1 MADTIETKKRNWIFI
16 IGVLIMCVGMQVANY
31 GTAVCLSGEMNSMG
45 ATDFYVLVNAFGS
58 LGMMLILPMVGKF
71 TAMFGLR
78 NMITAGIIVQLAGR
92 VLMIFSGAWV
102 PYAIGYLI
110 QSVGGGFYV
119 SSAYV
124 NMGSAVE
131 PQERAKFFGYIAV
144 ANAIGAIF
152 GPMMVSSM
160 YAAGGLAADLAY
172 LINLPITVIGFILMF
187 KHCSNQKTPG
197 AGKGFD
203 YLGVVLIRR
212 RPCLPGAVAESG
224 RKGIFW
230 RL

>member
-144 ANAIGAIF
+144 ANAIGRH
-152 GPMMVSSM
+152 
-160 YAAGGLAADLAY
+160 L
-172 LINLPITVIGFILMF
+172 
-187 KHCSNQKTPG
+187 
-197 AGKGFD
+197 
-203 YLGVVLIRR
+203 
-212 RPCLPGAVAESG
+212 RPHDGQFHVC
-224 RKGIFW
+224 RW
-230 RL
+230 RLGGRFGLYH

>member
-92 VLMIFSGAWV
+92 VLMIFSGALCHR
-102 PYAIGYLI
+102 ISH
-110 QSVGGGFYV
+110 SVCGRRFLRVFCLREHGVRRGAPGTGEVLRLHSGG
-119 SSAYV
+119 
-124 NMGSAVE
+124 
-131 PQERAKFFGYIAV
+131 QR
-144 ANAIGAIF
+144 
-152 GPMMVSSM
+152 
-160 YAAGGLAADLAY
+160 
-172 LINLPITVIGFILMF
+172 
-187 KHCSNQKTPG
+187 H
-197 AGKGFD
+197 
-203 YLGVVLIRR
+203 RR
-212 RPCLPGAVAESG
+212 HLRPHDGQFHV
-224 RKGIFW
+224 RRW
-230 RL
+230 RLGGRFGLYH

>member
-92 VLMIFSGAWV
+92 VLMIFSGA
-102 PYAIGYLI
+102 
-110 QSVGGGFYV
+110 
-119 SSAYV
+119 
-124 NMGSAVE
+124 
-131 PQERAKFFGYIAV
+131 
-144 ANAIGAIF
+144 
-152 GPMMVSSM
+152 
-160 YAAGGLAADLAY
+160 
-172 LINLPITVIGFILMF
+172 
-187 KHCSNQKTPG
+187 
-197 AGKGFD
+197 
-203 YLGVVLIRR
+203 
-212 RPCLPGAVAESG
+212 
-224 RKGIFW
+224 
-230 RL
+230 